1 MNIKIIF
8 AVLLTITFYSCKDC
22 MDCQVTTDIN
32 LSVEYYSL
40 DSISSID
47 TTTYFM
53 SLDSITNFT
62 YNVQGYIKDSLPI
75 YVDASTD
82 MTPYISPINI
92 KESCGAELKEIKNST
107 LSYETVLGDSTSGL
121 HKYNWSETWDCK

>member
-8 AVLLTITFYSCKDC
+8 TGLLAIMFSSCMDC

-40 DSISSID
+40 NSSGDMSID
-47 TTTYFM
+47 ST
-53 SLDSITNFT
+53 TNFT
-62 YNVQGYIKDSLPI
+62 YNVQGYINATLPDN
-75 YVDASTD
+75 VNASTD
-82 MTPYISPINI
+82 MTPYISPINV
-92 KESCGAELKEIKNST
+92 KESCGDELKDINNST
-107 LSYETVLGDSTSGL
+107 LNFETVLGDSITGL

>member
-8 AVLLTITFYSCKDC
+8 AGLLTIMLTSCMDC

-40 DSISSID
+40 DSIGN
-47 TTTYFM
+47 M
-53 SLDSITNFT
+53 GLDSTTNFT
-62 YNVQGYIKDSLPI
+62 YNVQGYINATLPDN
-75 YVDASTD
+75 VNASTD
-82 MTPYISPINI
+82 MTPYISPINV
-92 KESCGAELKEIKNST
+92 KESCVDELKDINNST
-107 LSYETVLGDSTSGL
+107 LNFETVLGDSITGL

>member
-8 AVLLTITFYSCKDC
+8 AGLLTIMLTSCMDC
-22 MDCQVTTDIN
+22 MDCQVATDIN
-32 LSVEYYSL
+32 LSVEHYSINPSGGMNL
-40 DSISSID
+40 DS
-47 TTTYFM
+47 T
-53 SLDSITNFT
+53 TNFS
-62 YNVQGYIKDSLPI
+62 YNVQGYIKESLPI

-107 LSYETVLGDSTSGL
+107 LSYETVLGDSISGL